1 MHCIIYYSLL
11 EVLKWLMS
19 DIECTS
25 CFFIHA
31 KACDV
36 CSNLSSG
43 KLYNRRNFLSIS
55 SHCQCC
61 TTACAPW
68 CSNGSSSSN
77 KWVLSNG
84 LCTSGS
90 GYKEHLPRAF
100 VKLIACFD
108 NHACKSLWCG
118 YNLSSGKWRIF
129 LTIVELSLAPLS
141 CCTSA
146 SAPSQNLPDVTSWY
160 CPIVYAHCQ
169 VFLV

>member
-1 MHCIIYYSLL
+1 
-11 EVLKWLMS
+11 
-19 DIECTS
+19 
-25 CFFIHA
+25 
-31 KACDV
+31 
-36 CSNLSSG
+36 
-43 KLYNRRNFLSIS
+43 
-55 SHCQCC
+55 
-61 TTACAPW
+61 
-68 CSNGSSSSN
+68 
-77 KWVLSNG
+77 
-84 LCTSGS
+84 
-90 GYKEHLPRAF
+90 LPRAF

>member
-1 MHCIIYYSLL
+1 
-11 EVLKWLMS
+11 MS
-19 DIECTS
+19 DIICTS
-25 CFFIHA
+25 CFHIHA

-43 KLYNRRNFLSIS
+43 KLYNGRNFWSIS

-68 CSNGSSSSN
+68 CSNGSTSTSN
-77 KWVLSNG
+77 EWVLSNG

-90 GYKEHLPRAF
+90 GYKEHLPELLWNRLH
-100 VKLIACFD
+100 VLIIMHAKACD
-108 NHACKSLWCG
+108 VA

-141 CCTSA
+141 CCTST
-146 SAPSQNLPDVTSWY
+146 SAPSQNFAWCNKWILSNCLCTLSGVS
-160 CPIVYAHCQ
+160 CRILIVCYS
-169 VFLV
+169 FYLLS